1 MYAQSL
7 FGYIPLPVNV
17 WHAGGAGETAILS
30 VRPQVYAF
38 AIVQR
43 FKSGWVYRF
52 QASGNSLRNLSLH
65 RLHCLFNR
73 DCKCSLIGRTMTF
86 YHRAAQS

>member
-7 FGYIPLPVNV
+7 FGYIPSLANCEFAGSVLLPQ
-17 WHAGGAGETAILS
+17 S
-30 VRPQVYAF
+30 SAF
-38 AIVQR
+38 ATVQQL
-43 FKSGWVYRF
+43 KTSWVYRF

-73 DCKCSLIGRTMTF
+73 DRKSSLIGCTMTF